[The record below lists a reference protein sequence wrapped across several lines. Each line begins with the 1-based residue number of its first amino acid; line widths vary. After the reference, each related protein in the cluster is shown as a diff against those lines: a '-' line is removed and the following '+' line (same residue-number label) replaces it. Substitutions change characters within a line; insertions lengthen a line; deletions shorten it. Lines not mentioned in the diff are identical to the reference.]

1 MSILGYNGGCVLA
14 MKGKNC
20 VAVATD
26 HKFGIQGMTI
36 GLDFE
41 KVFAV
46 GPHLYLGLPGLATD
60 TQTVFE
66 KLRFRKNLYELRE
79 NRKILPKTFAYMTSN
94 FLYEHRFGPYFVEPV
109 IAGLTPDTFE
119 PYICQMDFIGCKS
132 ESVDFV
138 VSGTCTEQLYGMC
151 ETLYEPDMLP
161 DDLFEIISQA
171 MMNAFDRD
179 AGSGW
184 GATVHILEKDKV
196 TTRKLKTRM
205 D

>member
-1 MSILGYNGGCVLA
+1 
-14 MKGKNC
+14 
-20 VAVATD
+20 
-26 HKFGIQGMTI
+26 
-36 GLDFE
+36 
-41 KVFAV
+41 
-46 GPHLYLGLPGLATD
+46 
-60 TQTVFE
+60 
-66 KLRFRKNLYELRE
+66 
-79 NRKILPKTFAYMTSN
+79 MTSN

-119 PYICQMDFIGCKS
+119 PYICQMDFIGKFLICKIIHYVINCSICIIGCKS

-184 GATVHILEKDKV
+184 GATVHIL
-196 TTRKLKTRM
+196 
-205 D
+205 